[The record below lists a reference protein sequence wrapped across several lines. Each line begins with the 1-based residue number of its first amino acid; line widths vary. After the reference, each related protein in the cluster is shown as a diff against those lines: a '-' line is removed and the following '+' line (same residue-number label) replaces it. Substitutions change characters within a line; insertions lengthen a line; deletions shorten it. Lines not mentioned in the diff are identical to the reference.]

1 MRVTVRRSG
10 GFANIARTF
19 HIDSDW
25 LDENGAG
32 DLQRVVDA
40 LRTSAGERARYPD
53 SYRFLIDVD
62 GEEFIVSESW
72 ITEALTRLG
81 RPGSQA

>member
-1 MRVTVRRSG
+1 MRRSG

-25 LDENGAG
+25 LDESGAA
-32 DLQRVVDA
+32 DLQRIVDA
-40 LRTSAGERARYPD
+40 LRTSAAERAGRPD

-62 GEEFIVSESW
+62 GDEFIVSESW

-81 RPGSQA
+81 RPGSRG